1 MQLKVRKHGNSLGAI
16 IPKEMAAVLN
26 IAEGDTLFVTKTP
39 TGYEISPYDPDFE
52 TKIAAARKGMS
63 KYRNALNELAK

>member
-1 MQLKVRKHGNSLGAI
+1 M
-16 IPKEMAAVLN
+16 MAAVLN
-26 IAEGDTLFVTKTP
+26 IEEGDTLFVTKTP